1 MKNLTWCQV
10 VIRTQ
15 SIVSSRIE
23 VIVENAISSNVY
35 LDIGSPSETQVKV
48 CKSCIFSII
57 HFTSYLYSKVTMND
71 ASEESS
77 LTVEQGRG
85 QKTYKDKSNK

>member
-77 LTVEQGRG
+77 LTVEQEKG
-85 QKTYKDKSNK
+85 QTNHEDKSN